1 MRITTSKYLDRSS
14 NIYPVTTPKFQV
26 LGHLDSRVSIQEMQ
40 TLNTGVVLTLTS
52 GLFGTF
58 FRLPAAPGGYYFS
71 FPLVYLAEDVGG
83 YWDLYN
89 TTNGA
94 ITITVTNGRGL
105 GNFVL
110 NPFDISRITW
120 TGTSHLVTYSSK
132 WPSYLGQDIANSR
145 LGINTGPSYT
155 LDVAGNARFT
165 SNVGIGT
172 TPLSGTNYLDVIGT
186 SRFQIISTLALNV
199 SSINGALPGAG
210 GGGTTFTGTLGT
222 VSSLTALRYYGL
234 TGSYANTAIAEV
246 STGVG
251 TQELLLYKVSSISD
265 QVRVQTT
272 GNVIFE
278 AGVGARSWPNAPRI
292 ATPTF
297 YIAGSN
303 SNVGIGTSNPV
314 TALDVAGT
322 GRFQTLSS
330 LNITA
335 GSINYSVAF
344 V

>member
-1 MRITTSKYLDRSS
+1 MSS
-14 NIYPVTTPKFQV
+14 ISSIAVV
-26 LGHLDSRVSIQEMQ
+26 AGLGQFMTMSTLAINASSI
-40 TLNTGVVLTLTS
+40 TGVVI
-52 GLFGTF
+52 
-58 FRLPAAPGGYYFS
+58 
-71 FPLVYLAEDVGG
+71 
-83 YWDLYN
+83 
-89 TTNGA
+89 GA
-94 ITITVTNGRGL
+94 
-105 GNFVL
+105 
-110 NPFDISRITW
+110 
-120 TGTSHLVTYSSK
+120 
-132 WPSYLGQDIANSR
+132 
-145 LGINTGPSYT
+145 
-155 LDVAGNARFT
+155 
-165 SNVGIGT
+165 
-172 TPLSGTNYLDVIGT
+172 
-186 SRFQIISTLALNV
+186 
-199 SSINGALPGAG
+199 
-210 GGGTTFTGTLGT
+210 TFTGTLGT

-265 QVRVQTT
+265 QIRLQTT

-303 SNVGIGTSNPV
+303 SNVGVGTSNPL
-314 TALDVAGT
+314 TTFDVVGT

-335 GSINYSVAF
+335 GSINYSVAY